1 MSEADLIHNFSET
14 LNGLKTKM
22 STSDSE
28 AGQRAFVA
36 YDTDT
41 PADPSDL
48 VFPEAWEHKAEV
60 ELSEEEKKNAKKV
73 VGVAIWVLQP
83 SARTQEQID
92 KEAEEDGP
100 HAHAPGANGALLD
113 AMDAAMTASKKKW
126 IGLEP
131 YLYLRILAIDPAYQ
145 RRGVGSLLLDEGLA
159 VADRCGIQ
167 AYLEATKV
175 GRPLY
180 ARYGFKDCEFMDFDV
195 VKYAPTAK
203 DDPPHEFMVMVRPAG
218 AKKYQNLITMTF
230 PLSYGPKSDIT
241 AERVACHLNAEP
253 NLPGAEDLDLELI
266 TKWIVAL
273 KLDLRPKEIKRLAPK
288 VLDELR
294 AMDGITAEEAARYQ
308 QRYPIK
314 RDDPVLVYV
323 WGSGGTQEVKL
334 EETPDLEK
342 TSDQQRSAWDVVGK
356 KKATKQEDPE
366 QTAIDAAVATKK
378 AKKAAKKA
386 RKAARTLENA
396 KPPVGKKEEDS
407 EDDGNDSDWTQTS
420 WSPSWAS
427 DSERDEK

>member
-1 MSEADLIHNFSET
+1 MPIQVRQVRPSDLPARERIFSGAFSSGLRPHIFPNGMSEADLIHNFSEN

-73 VGVAIWVLQP
+73 VGVSIWVLQP

-92 KEAEEDGP
+92 REAAEEEP

-131 YLYLRILAIDPAYQ
+131 YLYLRVLAIDPAYQ

-180 ARYGFKDCEFMDFDV
+180 ARYGFEDREYMDFDV

-218 AKKYQNLITMTF
+218 AKKVN
-230 PLSYGPKSDIT
+230 
-241 AERVACHLNAEP
+241 
-253 NLPGAEDLDLELI
+253 
-266 TKWIVAL
+266 
-273 KLDLRPKEIKRLAPK
+273 
-288 VLDELR
+288 
-294 AMDGITAEEAARYQ
+294 
-308 QRYPIK
+308 
-314 RDDPVLVYV
+314 
-323 WGSGGTQEVKL
+323 
-334 EETPDLEK
+334 
-342 TSDQQRSAWDVVGK
+342 GK
-356 KKATKQEDPE
+356 A
-366 QTAIDAAVATKK
+366 
-378 AKKAAKKA
+378 
-386 RKAARTLENA
+386 
-396 KPPVGKKEEDS
+396 
-407 EDDGNDSDWTQTS
+407 
-420 WSPSWAS
+420 
-427 DSERDEK
+427 